1 MGRKPYGSLN
11 EQEKE
16 KVRAYQRQYLKKRI
30 ANNPQYKQRV
40 YQSIRRYQQANKE
53 KVNRYQRIK
62 LRKQKLTTFLDNL
75 VNQITLKLQN
85 PTHQIEY
92 YQTPP
97 EVLHGKELITI
108 TLRNGKT
115 KTLTR
120 KQNERRERTKKYLR
134 EYMKRRYHTE
144 GDPWKERIKKQIIEW
159 QARNQDKKRAYV
171 RKYFTIEEHRQHRR
185 EWHKARRAKIKQLK
199 EQMLN
204 QKLNQNANPLQVKQ
218 VIKEMTNE
226 GYDWDNNE

>member
-1 MGRKPYGSLN
+1 MVSKKNEWNKAYNKRKYHSDPIYRSKCLELSRRYYKTPQGKQSAH
-11 EQEKE
+11 K
-16 KVRAYQRQYLKKRI
+16 AYLKQK
-30 ANNPQYKQRV
+30 ASGYFNP
-40 YQSIRRYQQANKE
+40 YQK
-53 KVNRYQRIK
+53 IK
-62 LRKQKLTTFLDNL
+62 YRKTKLKIMLNNL
-75 VNQITLKLQN
+75 VNEITLKIKNTNHQ
-85 PTHQIEY
+85 TEYHQIS
-92 YQTPP
+92 P
-97 EVLHGKELITI
+97 EEKLQKELITI

-159 QARNQDKKRAYV
+159 QSRNQDKKRAYV

-185 EWHKARRAKIKQLK
+185 EWHKARRAKLKQKREQALK
-199 EQMLN
+199 
-204 QKLNQNANPLQVKQ
+204 QNTNPLQVKQ

-226 GYDWDNNE
+226 GYDWDNHE